1 MRTVNITIYHGGC
14 ACIMKKKNAVFLKN
28 KIYSQCEQRL
38 DLKVY
43 VHIFL
48 AKMLKYVEDIFT
60 YIKLDVCDA

>member
-1 MRTVNITIYHGGC
+1 
-14 ACIMKKKNAVFLKN
+14 MKKKNAVFLKN